1 MSFFSTSK
9 SKAELAASKLAE
21 EFLYSKVADEVANN
35 VIRQGLW
42 AKAISESHGNEE
54 AAKASYI
61 KLRVEMLKAEAE
73 LAEYVSDLAVKEA
86 TRESREAECVAQAE
100 RRAKVAESDS
110 FDFTNPY
117 AVLITIAI
125 LMIATATGSLLVTN
139 F

>member
-1 MSFFSTSK
+1 MSLFSTSK

-21 EFLYSKVADEVANN
+21 EFLYSQVADEVASN

-54 AAKASYI
+54 AAKALYI

-73 LAEYVSDLAVKEA
+73 LAEYVSDVAVKEA
-86 TRESREAECVAQAE
+86 TRESREAEYVAETE
-100 RRAKVAESDS
+100 RRAKIAESDS

-117 AVLITIAI
+117 AVLITTAI
-125 LMIATATGSLLVTN
+125 LIIAAATGFLLMTN